1 MDSISATYMG
11 TIGIRKISRK
21 GAKARSK
28 GFEKMT
34 MNRKSIWAI
43 SICCFLGW
51 SISICRAAELP
62 SKALFA
68 YGAINAYMAPIWI
81 AKEQGIFR
89 KHNVEVEPVFI
100 IATQAAQTMLAGGVQ
115 LGFIGP
121 THVVNAVAAG
131 SDMVM
136 IMGNQ
141 NSVRYQLVAHPSI
154 KRPEDLKG
162 KRVGIGASMAGLA
175 TLAAIVALEHVG
187 INARRDNITLLPTG
201 PEPTRLAAL
210 KSGATLATVLAP
222 EIAKPAINEGFP
234 ILVDMAKLNI
244 PFQASG
250 LVTMRKILRNDA
262 LMVERMARA
271 TVDAVHFIAAHANR
285 STVVQSLRKNLKL
298 SDSERAEAVYVE
310 LVEELPRNI
319 CPTMAG
325 IRSIMKLMAE
335 FGINAKAAQLK
346 VEDVVD
352 LTLCQRL
359 GGDGR

>member
-1 MDSISATYMG
+1 MRRILAG
-11 TIGIRKISRK
+11 IG
-21 GAKARSK
+21 
-28 GFEKMT
+28 
-34 MNRKSIWAI
+34 
-43 SICCFLGW
+43 L
-51 SISICRAAELP
+51 SISILHIPPSRAAESP

-81 AKEQGIFR
+81 AKEQEIFR

-141 NSVRYQLVAHPSI
+141 NSVRYQLIAHPSI
-154 KRPEDLKG
+154 KRAEDLKG

-175 TLAAIVALEHVG
+175 TLAAIVAMEHLGV
-187 INARRDNITLLPTG
+187 NVRRDNITLLPTG

-210 KSGATLATVLAP
+210 KAGTTVATVLAP
-222 EIAKPAINEGFP
+222 EIAKPAASEGFP
-234 ILVDMAKLNI
+234 VLVDMAKLNI

-250 LVTMRKILRNDA
+250 LVTMRRTMRSEA
-262 LMVERMARA
+262 TMVERMSRA
-271 TVDAVHFIAAHANR
+271 TVEAVHFIAAPANR
-285 STVVQSLRKNLKL
+285 KTVVQSLIKNLKL
-298 SDSERAEAVYVE
+298 SEPERAEAVYGE

-319 CPTMAG
+319 CPTVPG

-346 VEDVVD
+346 AEDVVD
-352 LTLCQRL
+352 LSLCKKL
-359 GGDGR
+359 GGDAG

>member
-1 MDSISATYMG
+1 MLFYLTP
-11 TIGIRKISRK
+11 
-21 GAKARSK
+21 
-28 GFEKMT
+28 
-34 MNRKSIWAI
+34 
-43 SICCFLGW
+43 LG
-51 SISICRAAELP
+51 AAEST

-115 LGFIGP
+115 IGFIGP
-121 THVVNAVAAG
+121 THVINAVAAG
-131 SDMVM
+131 SNMVM

-141 NSVRYQLVAHPSI
+141 NSVRYQLIAHPSI
-154 KRPEDLKG
+154 KRGEDLKG

-175 TLAAIVALEHVG
+175 TLAAIVAMEHLGV
-187 INARRDNITLLPTG
+187 NVRRDNITLLPTG

-210 KSGATLATVLAP
+210 KAGTTVATVLAP
-222 EIAKPAINEGFP
+222 EIAKPAASEGFP

-250 LVTMRKILRNDA
+250 LVTMRRTMRSEA
-262 LMVERMARA
+262 VMVERMSRA
-271 TVDAVHFIAAHANR
+271 IVEGVHFISAPANR
-285 STVVQSLRKNLKL
+285 KIVVQSLSKNLKL
-298 SDSERAEAVYVE
+298 SDAERAEAVYGE

-319 CPTMAG
+319 CPTVPG

-346 VEDVVD
+346 AEEVVD
-352 LTLCQRL
+352 LTLCKKL
-359 GGDGR
+359 GGDAGG